1 MEQILKLRIEKL
13 ENEINNSRFEEV
25 SVENNFINQNQG
37 SHINYRSN
45 DMPLLDQSLN
55 A

>member
-25 SVENNFINQNQG
+25 SVENNFIN
-37 SHINYRSN
+37 
-45 DMPLLDQSLN
+45 
-55 A
+55 